1 MSEKSIMLANAN
13 KYIFNKRFQIVLL
26 LALLCQFGLWSGVT
40 SKIKHSFTITPLP
53 PSKLEMS
60 IFSLGDNAFLY
71 RLYGFKLQNAGDT
84 FGEVIPL
91 KDYDYEKLEK
101 WFYALADLDD
111 KAEYV
116 PSIAGFFYSAS
127 QNREDNKYIVNFLE
141 DFADKN
147 PEKHWR
153 WYVTA
158 SYLARQKLRDKTRG
172 FKIASKLV
180 TVKEKL
186 PIASRAAAILMLN
199 EKDLQTC
206 ETINLISDLV
216 LKGDLEQ
223 VLKDD
228 LFSVKDN
235 KYNFMFYIIKSRID
249 KVIANEKLIKKCL
262 LSRNK

>member
-1 MSEKSIMLANAN
+1 MLAKA
-13 KYIFNKRFQIVLL
+13 KEYICIKRFQIILFFVLV
-26 LALLCQFGLWSGVT
+26 CQFCLWNGVT
-40 SKIKHSFTITPLP
+40 SKMKHSFTITPLP

-101 WFYALADLDD
+101 WFYALSDLDD
-111 KAEYV
+111 KSEYV

-127 QNREDNKYIVNFLE
+127 QNRTDNKYIVNFLE

-147 PEKHWR
+147 PEKYWR

-158 SYLARQKLRDKTRG
+158 SYLARQKLRDKTRA

-180 TVKEKL
+180 NVKEKL
-186 PIASRAAAILMLN
+186 PIASRATAILMLN

-206 ETINLISDLV
+206 ETVSLISDLV

-223 VLKDD
+223 ILKDD
-228 LFSVKDN
+228 FFSVKDN

-249 KVIANEKLIKKCL
+249 KVINNDALMKKCL
-262 LSRNK
+262 YKK

>member
-1 MSEKSIMLANAN
+1 MLAKA
-13 KYIFNKRFQIVLL
+13 KKHIFNKRCQIVLL
-26 LALLCQFGLWSGVT
+26 IALFCQFVMWGCFT

-53 PSKLEMS
+53 PSKLEMGL
-60 IFSLGDNAFLY
+60 FSLGDSAFLY

-101 WFYALADLDD
+101 WFYALSELDD
-111 KAEYV
+111 KSEYV

-158 SYLARQKLRDKTRG
+158 SYLTRQKLRDKTRA
-172 FKIASKLV
+172 FKIASKLMN
-180 TVKEKL
+180 VKEKL

-206 ETINLISDLV
+206 ETISLISNLV
-216 LKGDLEQ
+216 LKGDLEYI
-223 VLKDD
+223 LNDD

-249 KVIANEKLIKKCL
+249 KVIANEKLMKKCMQ
-262 LSRNK
+262 SSNK